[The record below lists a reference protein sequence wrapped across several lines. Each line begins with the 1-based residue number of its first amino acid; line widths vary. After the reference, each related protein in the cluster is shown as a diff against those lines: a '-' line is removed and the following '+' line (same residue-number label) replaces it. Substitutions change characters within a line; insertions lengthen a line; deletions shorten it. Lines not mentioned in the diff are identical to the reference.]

1 MLEFN
6 PNKRITAEE
15 AIADPYFDDI
25 RLPEQ
30 ETFDVPEICLPMD
43 DENEE
48 DLDLDQVKE
57 HIIKEILALTSED
70 FDFENDYEEDTCEDY
85 L

>member
-6 PNKRITAEE
+6 PKKRITAEE

-30 ETFDVPEICLPMD
+30 ETFDVPNIYLPMD
-43 DENEE
+43 DEEEE
-48 DLDLDQVKE
+48 DLDLGEVKQQLCMN
-57 HIIKEILALTSED
+57 IDALTSNL